1 MAINLMGLTDIL
13 TQSDDAAEM
22 MLHQALR
29 PTSINNLLL
38 LTAGR
43 TQLNPASLLN
53 TLKFPKLIEYLKEQA
68 DFIVVDSAPIL
79 EAVETKAMV
88 TATDG
93 TFLVIV
99 DGRTRSRKAQKA
111 LEYFQGT
118 HSENL
123 LGFVF
128 NRVSLPDYQAT
139 YAYKLKLRELE
150 TPDIQQTALGK
161 LWPFQEA
168 VPSNSN
174 LLTMREV
181 AERLGIKSDLAKR
194 WCQEGRIKAVKKGRN
209 WFVKMGDLDE
219 FVGMYEYRDFTDT
232 SELLKTLV
240 NVDKKRSTS
249 TNGKQRDE
257 IEIDFESDDIN
268 IDDLVIR

>member
-1 MAINLMGLTDIL
+1 M
-13 TQSDDAAEM
+13 
-22 MLHQALR
+22 
-29 PTSINNLLL
+29 
-38 LTAGR
+38 
-43 TQLNPASLLN
+43 
-53 TLKFPKLIEYLKEQA
+53 
-68 DFIVVDSAPIL
+68 
-79 EAVETKAMV
+79 
-88 TATDG
+88 
-93 TFLVIV
+93 
-99 DGRTRSRKAQKA
+99 
-111 LEYFQGT
+111 
-118 HSENL
+118 
-123 LGFVF
+123 
-128 NRVSLPDYQAT
+128 
-139 YAYKLKLRELE
+139 RELE